1 MLFRLIDMA
10 LSALRRNRMRTALAI
25 LGVGIGIAAV
35 IATAALGGGSALRVQ
50 AQLDSL
56 GDTFIWIR
64 AGNRNIGGVR
74 TGSGGARTLTVDDSE
89 ALAAEIP
96 EITKCSPNIS
106 GREQIIF
113 GNQNWNTRYQGV
125 SPDFFE
131 IRQRTASRGTLFN
144 VYDETHNARV
154 VVLGSTVAEQL
165 FGGDDP
171 VGRSV
176 RIGRFVYQILGV
188 LESKGVGGGG
198 LDRDDTMFVPFTT
211 AMRLLERHPWISDV
225 MCSASSAT
233 MVPVAEQKAVD
244 LLRERHEIY
253 GEEPNDFE
261 LQDPTAMIE
270 MRARTTET
278 LRLLLTAIG
287 SVSLVV
293 GGIGIMNIMLVSVTE
308 RRREIGARMAVG
320 ARVRDIRWQF
330 LLEAAT
336 IGTCG
341 GLAGIGLGIVASW
354 LLGQYYDAPVVVSG
368 RLIAAVTAAAI
379 GAGLLFGYLPA
390 HRASALDPIEA
401 LRAEN

>member
-35 IATAALGGGSALRVQ
+35 IATAALGGGGASRVQ
-50 AQLDSL
+50 AQLDAL
-56 GDTFIWIR
+56 GDNFIWIR

-74 TGSGGARTLTVDDSE
+74 TGSGGARTLTVEDAA
-89 ALAAEIP
+89 ALAAEVP
-96 EITKCSPNIS
+96 EITKCSPRVN
-106 GREQIIF
+106 GREQIII
-113 GNQNWNTRYQGV
+113 GNENWNTTYQGV
-125 SPDFFE
+125 SPDYFE
-131 IRQRTASRGTLFN
+131 VRKRTAALGTLFN
-144 VYDETHNARV
+144 DYDETHNARV
-154 VVLGSTVAEQL
+154 VVLGPTVAEQV
-165 FGGDDP
+165 FNGDNP

-176 RIGRFVYQILGV
+176 RIGRFVYQVLGV
-188 LESKGVGGGG
+188 LQTKGVGGGG
-198 LDRDDTMFVPFTT
+198 VDRDDAMFIPIST
-211 AMRLLERHPWISDV
+211 ARRLLERHPWINDI

-233 MVPVAEQKAVD
+233 MLPVAEQKAAE
-244 LLRERHEIY
+244 LLRERHELY
-253 GEEPNDFE
+253 GEDPNDFE
-261 LQDPTAMIE
+261 LQDPTAWLE

-287 SVSLVV
+287 SVSLVI

-330 LLEAAT
+330 LFEAAA

-368 RLIAAVTAAAI
+368 RLIAAVTAAAV